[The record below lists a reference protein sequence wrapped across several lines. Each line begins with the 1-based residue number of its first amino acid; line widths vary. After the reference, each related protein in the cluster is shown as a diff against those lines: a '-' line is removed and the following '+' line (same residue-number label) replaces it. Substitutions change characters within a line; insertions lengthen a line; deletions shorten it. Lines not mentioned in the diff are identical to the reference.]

1 MTKRTPGSG
10 ACATTFGNTHP
21 AWLAPHR
28 PMRVASIS
36 GRVRAAQARAS
47 TVSRAR
53 SSMVW
58 PSQSAGLSRES
69 EAYPARAKA
78 SQ

>member
-1 MTKRTPGSG
+1 MKRTPGAG
-10 ACATTFGNTHP
+10 ARATTLGMTHP

-28 PMRVASIS
+28 PMRAGSIS
-36 GRVRAAQARAS
+36 GRVRAAQESAS
-47 TVSRAR
+47 VVSRAR

-69 EAYPARAKA
+69 EA
-78 SQ
+78 